1 MSETNQQGQGAA
13 PAKLR
18 ARKDWELFWR
28 IIAGLML
35 VIIGWIVWVL
45 YQISPRSVV
54 TPLTY
59 QYQAKPLGMPTS
71 AASLAASTQ
80 PTAATPAA
88 LPLPQIAPD
97 AAAAAL
103 AMDQAQAAARSGAHQ
118 ASADVQAAPLETRQ
132 EGVQGARLKLST
144 EITTPLVEKK
154 WIPKQHEGKAD
165 GASTVPAATD
175 AAGKARP

>member
-1 MSETNQQGQGAA
+1 MSETNQQRQGAA
-13 PAKLR
+13 PPKLG
-18 ARKDWELFWR
+18 ARKNDELFWR

-45 YQISPRSVV
+45 YQISPRSLI
-54 TPLTY
+54 TPLVY
-59 QYQAKPLGMPTS
+59 ESQAKPMGTPAAAA
-71 AASLAASTQ
+71 AASPRPPPA
-80 PTAATPAA
+80 PPAA
-88 LPLPQIAPD
+88 LPSTQIAPD

-118 ASADVQAAPLETRQ
+118 ASADVQAETLEKRQ
-132 EGVQGARLKLST
+132 EAVQGARLKLST
-144 EITTPLVEKK
+144 EITTPLAEKK
-154 WIPKQHEGKAD
+154 WIPQQQEGKAD

>member
-54 TPLTY
+54 TPLAY
-59 QYQAKPLGMPTS
+59 QYQAKPLGTPTS
-71 AASLAASTQ
+71 AASAAASTQ
-80 PTAATPAA
+80 PTAAT
-88 LPLPQIAPD
+88 PD

-118 ASADVQAAPLETRQ
+118 ASADVQAAALEKRQ
-132 EGVQGARLKLST
+132 EAVQGARLKLST

-165 GASTVPAATD
+165 GPSTVPAATD